1 MSTANSIG
9 ICQTEDCADLDV
21 GKPTWMVSDGT
32 AIICGDLEGPG
43 SGSSREGESL
53 ALVDSSATF
62 LLDMESPF
70 PDSLVVDAD
79 TSLA

>member
-9 ICQTEDCADLDV
+9 ICQTVDCADLDV
-21 GKPTWMVSDGT
+21 GKTTWMVSDGT
-32 AIICGDLEGPG
+32 AIICGDLEGPE

-53 ALVDSSATF
+53 ALVDSSTAF
-62 LLDMESPF
+62 PHDIESPF
-70 PDSLVVDAD
+70 PNSLVVDAD